1 MRPTATQLILLPMDL
16 GLLHPTDA
24 QIIQLSHFLSMA
36 ATAIERAGIQ
46 LSADV
51 PADDMLLAMYAA
63 WLYRK
68 RIQGPDGSGMPMML
82 RAELNDRKIAAAGG
96 DVGDLRQAAD
106 RM

>member
-1 MRPTATQLILLPMDL
+1 MRPTATQLILLQTDL

-68 RIQGPDGSGMPMML
+68 RIQGWQRHADDAAR
-82 RAELNDRKIAAAGG
+82 RAQRPENRCSW
-96 DVGDLRQAAD
+96 R
-106 RM
+106 

>member
-1 MRPTATQLILLPMDL
+1 MRPTATQLILLQTDL

-36 ATAIERAGIQ
+36 AT
-46 LSADV
+46 ADV